1 MAGRMTDDEQVGEV
15 LRILKATRLTV
26 HVRGTDRNPVV
37 EVKVRGTGQV
47 VGGTELRRRIESARE
62 AGRL

>member
-1 MAGRMTDDEQVGEV
+1 MTEDEQVGEV

-37 EVKVRGTGQV
+37 EVRAKGYGQV
-47 VGGTELRRRIESARE
+47 VGGTELRRRIDAARE